1 MVALMEWL
9 FRILFAFLNDPDVK
23 NFGFKIWGIKAYVS
37 FRYVGDIK
45 LL

>member
-1 MVALMEWL
+1 MEGS

-23 NFGFKIWGIKAYVS
+23 ILGFKIWGIKAYVS
-37 FRYVGDIK
+37 FRCVGDIK